1 MTRQPVGTLVC
12 EHVKSKDVTLL
23 HLYGSWV
30 ALLLP
35 LPAQATLT
43 YDRMG
48 KFLHQPT
55 ERDTP
60 NQNLFLEKL
69 CGIDFMPLFMDWMKI
84 PRAFRFQSA
93 LCLPAS
99 LIPPA

>member
-23 HLYGSWV
+23 LLYGSWV
-30 ALLLP
+30 AVLLP
-35 LPAQATLT
+35 RPAQATLT

-48 KFLHQPT
+48 KSLHQPS

-69 CGIDFMPLFMDWMKI
+69 CGIDFMPLFME
-84 PRAFRFQSA
+84 
-93 LCLPAS
+93 
-99 LIPPA
+99 